1 MIDFLQDFE
10 RDTEFRKLLG
20 RQSDVDLTTAALELA
35 RDADP
40 KLEFAPVWD
49 WIGARARELSGP
61 LARAASDES
70 LVGEFGRCLAEK
82 HGITGSRESYE
93 RADGSFLNRVIE
105 NREGIPISLSVLYM
119 AVAERAGLT
128 LQGVS
133 APAHF
138 LTRYETADEILFI
151 DAFAGG
157 QVISLKDCVARV
169 QSSTGVPR
177 EVAMSALEPV
187 GPRQIIIRMLNNL
200 KALYANQSNW
210 SALWTVQHRL
220 LALQPSVYSERRD
233 WGVAS
238 LKAGKAG
245 PAIDMLK
252 ACLECCPAD
261 EKPALEQQI
270 DQAKRQLARWN

>member
-1 MIDFLQDFE
+1 MIDFLSDFS

-20 RQSDVDLTTAALELA
+20 RESEIDLATAALELA
-35 RDADP
+35 RDAEP
-40 KLEFAPVWD
+40 LLEFDPVLN

-61 LARAASDES
+61 LARAASDEK
-70 LVGEFGRCLAEK
+70 LIAELGRCLAET
-82 HGITGSRESYE
+82 HGIRGTRESYE
-93 RADGSFLNRVIE
+93 TAEGSFLNRVIA
-105 NREGIPISLSVLYM
+105 NRSGIPISLSVLYM

-138 LTRYETADEILFI
+138 LTRYETPDEVLFI
-151 DAFAGG
+151 DAYASGE
-157 QVISLKDCVARV
+157 VLTLKDCIARV
-169 QSSTGVPR
+169 QSGTGVPR

-200 KALYANQSNW
+200 KALYANQENW
-210 SALWTVQHRL
+210 QALSIVQHRL
-220 LALQPSVYSERRD
+220 LALQPASYGERRD

-245 PAIDMLK
+245 PAIDMLN
-252 ACLECCPAD
+252 ACLETCPA
-261 EKPALEQQI
+261 EEREALEQHLQ
-270 DQAKRQLARWN
+270 QAKRQLARWN